1 MRCGRRRR
9 AWIACLG
16 MTTHRQFAQAL
27 RSGEPLVGYWSMLD
41 SPVSNERIARLGY
54 DYVCLD
60 MQHGLIGYAG
70 MVANLTAIDAGSTS
84 VGLVRVEANDFTMIG
99 RALDAGAVGV
109 IVPMV
114 DDAADAT
121 AAVAACRY
129 PPLGRRSHY
138 PARAGLRIGFDP
150 ADAHAAVAVIA
161 MIETAQGLANVES
174 IAATPGLD
182 AIYIGPSDL
191 RLAVGGA
198 TTSDPSVEGD
208 FQAALARVRAAGA
221 AAGIRVGIH
230 TPSGAI
236 AAARLA
242 QGYSFVSVASDLTH
256 LEAAAGDHLAVVRDA
271 RADG

>member
-1 MRCGRRRR
+1 
-9 AWIACLG
+9 
-16 MTTHRQFAQAL
+16 MTTHRQFADDL
-27 RSGEPLVGYWSMLD
+27 RAGKPLVGYWSAMD
-41 SPVSNERIARLGY
+41 SPVSNERIGRLGY

-70 MVANLTAIDAGSTS
+70 MLANLLAIDAGSTS

-109 IVPMV
+109 IVPMI
-114 DDAADAT
+114 DDAADAA

-138 PARAGLRIGFDP
+138 PARAALRIGFDP
-150 ADAHAAVAVIA
+150 ADSHAAVAVIG
-161 MIETAQGLANVES
+161 MIETAQGLANVEE

-182 AIYIGPSDL
+182 ALYIGPSDL

-198 TTSDPSVEGD
+198 TTSDPSVEEE

-221 AAGIRVGIH
+221 AAGIPVGIH
-230 TPSGAI
+230 TPTGAV
-236 AAARLA
+236 AAERLA
-242 QGYSFVSVASDLTH
+242 AGYSFVSVSSDLTH
-256 LEAAAGDHLAVVRDA
+256 LEAAAAGHLDVVRRGA
-271 RADG
+271 GEA